1 MNAVLGFAG
10 LPVTLSAL
18 TAGKRLA
25 LANKESLIAAAP
37 LVAKVRST
45 PGATLLPVDSEHCAI
60 HQCLASSPAEPG
72 YPDVRRLLLTAS
84 GGPFRGWSLEQ
95 LRGATKADALNH
107 PTWSMGAKIT
117 IDSSTLMNKGLEV
130 LEASALFGID
140 VERVEVVV
148 HPQSIVHSMVEYVDG
163 SVLAQLSRPDMRLP
177 IAYCLGLPVRLDH
190 GWGAID
196 FTQDLELTFEAPDP
210 KAFPGDRAR
219 LRGLATR
226 RRGAGV
232 VECRQR
238 SRGRGVPSR
247 RDPLVRHHR
256 RGRARDGRLRGR
268 SAGFLAALVANDAT
282 ARATGARYSQA
293 IAMDSNTETRR
304 SLIALLVG
312 IAVVVALLT
321 WLVGWALPLVIFA
334 IIFIVMAHEFGHF
347 ITAKRAGLKVTDF
360 FVGFGPV
367 LWSTTIGE
375 TRYGV
380 RAILAGGYVKVP
392 GHDLDRGD
400 PRGRERAPTARRRTR
415 RRCSSPRPDR

>member
-1 MNAVLGFAG
+1 MPLPLIDTLELVPASTGSIGSQTLDVLRREPEMFELVALSGGEQLVELAAIVKEFGVTRVGVISDEHRDTLAALVAQNVDIVVGEDGLASLAASADIVINAVLGFAG

-18 TAGKRLA
+18 RAGKRLA

-37 LVAKVRST
+37 LVARVRST
-45 PGATLLPVDSEHCAI
+45 PGAEMLPVDSEHCAI

-95 LRGATKADALNH
+95 LAHATKADALHH

-196 FTQDLELTFEAPDP
+196 FTQPLELTFEAPDP
-210 KAFPGDRAR
+210 KAFPAIALAYEAAR
-219 LRGLATR
+219 LGGAAPAWLSAANEVAVAAFLADQI
-226 RRGAGV
+226 GWSEIVDV
-232 VECRQR
+232 V
-238 SRGRGVPSR
+238 SRVMDGYVA
-247 RDPLVRHHR
+247 DPL
-256 RGRARDGRLRGR
+256 DSLQD
-268 SAGFLAALVANDAT
+268 LVASDA
-282 ARATGARYSQA
+282 AA
-293 IAMDSNTETRR
+293 
-304 SLIALLVG
+304 
-312 IAVVVALLT
+312 
-321 WLVGWALPLVIFA
+321 
-334 IIFIVMAHEFGHF
+334 
-347 ITAKRAGLKVTDF
+347 
-360 FVGFGPV
+360 
-367 LWSTTIGE
+367 
-375 TRYGV
+375 
-380 RAILAGGYVKVP
+380 
-392 GHDLDRGD
+392 
-400 PRGRERAPTARRRTR
+400 RTR
-415 RRCSSPRPDR
+415 AHGILKR

>member
-1 MNAVLGFAG
+1 MPTVRRSVALLGATGSIGTQTLDVLRREPEMFELVALSGGEHLHELAAIVDEFHVTRVGVISDEHRDTLAALVGASVDIVVGDEGLSALAASADIIVNAVLGFAG

-18 TAGKRLA
+18 RAGKRLA

-60 HQCLASSPAEPG
+60 HQCLAGSPGEAG

-84 GGPFRGWSLEQ
+84 GGPFRGWSLDR

-130 LEASALFGID
+130 LEATALFGIN

-196 FTQDLELTFEAPDP
+196 FTKELALTFEAPDP
-210 KAFPGDRAR
+210 QAFPAIALAYEASRLGGAAPAWLSAANEVAVAAFLADEISWCDIIDVVAR
-219 LRGLATR
+219 VMDGYVA
-226 RRGAGV
+226 
-232 VECRQR
+232 
-238 SRGRGVPSR
+238 
-247 RDPLVRHHR
+247 DPL
-256 RGRARDGRLRGR
+256 DSLPD
-268 SAGFLAALVANDAT
+268 LIANDAT
-282 ARATGARYSQA
+282 ARARAH
-293 IAMDSNTETRR
+293 
-304 SLIALLVG
+304 G
-312 IAVVVALLT
+312 ILT
-321 WLVGWALPLVIFA
+321 Q
-334 IIFIVMAHEFGHF
+334 
-347 ITAKRAGLKVTDF
+347 
-360 FVGFGPV
+360 
-367 LWSTTIGE
+367 
-375 TRYGV
+375 
-380 RAILAGGYVKVP
+380 
-392 GHDLDRGD
+392 
-400 PRGRERAPTARRRTR
+400 
-415 RRCSSPRPDR
+415 